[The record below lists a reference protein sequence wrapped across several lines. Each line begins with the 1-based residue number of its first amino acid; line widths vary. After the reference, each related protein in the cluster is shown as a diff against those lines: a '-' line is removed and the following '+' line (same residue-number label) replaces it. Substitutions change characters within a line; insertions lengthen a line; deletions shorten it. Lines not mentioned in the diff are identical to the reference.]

1 MGRCRRHRGP
11 GSGTGSP
18 AAAAAGDP
26 WLLWEFWWV
35 AWEYWREYGVAARPL
50 RGRGPRRG
58 FLVGPHPPAPSPV
71 ATGEGGERER
81 GGVGKRELGVGGRES
96 DGSRRGER

>member
-11 GSGTGSP
+11 GSGNGPVPGAP

-50 RGRGPRRG
+50 RGRGPGRG
-58 FLVGPHPPAPSPV
+58 FLVGA
-71 ATGEGGERER
+71 A
-81 GGVGKRELGVGGRES
+81 VGKRELGVRGRHRT
-96 DGSRRGER
+96 DQRDRR

>member
-50 RGRGPRRG
+50 RGRGSRRG
-58 FLVGPHPPAPSPV
+58 FCSRTGWGDLRVVGFTDS
-71 ATGEGGERER
+71 
-81 GGVGKRELGVGGRES
+81 KRELGDGRGGPVGRI
-96 DGSRRGER
+96 

>member
-50 RGRGPRRG
+50 RGRPGRG
-58 FLVGPHPPAPSPV
+58 FLVGAGRTDRT
-71 ATGEGGERER
+71 A
-81 GGVGKRELGVGGRES
+81 GKRELGDGRGGPVGRI
-96 DGSRRGER
+96 

>member
-50 RGRGPRRG
+50 RGRGSRRG
-58 FLVGPHPPAPSPV
+58 FLVGAAV
-71 ATGEGGERER
+71 GNTLLANGKMGGM
-81 GGVGKRELGVGGRES
+81 K
-96 DGSRRGER
+96 